1 MMGGMNA
8 IMNVSAL
15 QTIEQVETFL
25 TAAATVEFRFE
36 DTPAGYAWIQA
47 TLARFGYATLP
58 RPHKGVL
65 RRYLRAVTGYSR
77 AQVARLIRGFQKT
90 GQVRRQA
97 GSRHRFAMRYTAAD
111 IRLLAKTDELHATLS
126 GPATKKICERA
137 FHVFGNAAFERLACS
152 KSAISTTCVRRPV
165 IRAGATTSL
174 KRSHANFPLALGAN
188 PPRKAS
194 PAICARWP

>member
-1 MMGGMNA
+1 MND
-8 IMNVSAL
+8 SAL

-25 TAAATVEFRFE
+25 TAATVEFRFE

-47 TLARFGYATLP
+47 TLARFGYATLS

-97 GSRHRFAMRYTAAD
+97 GSRYRFD
-111 IRLLAKTDELHATLS
+111 LAPILRTPH
-126 GPATKKICERA
+126 
-137 FHVFGNAAFERLACS
+137 
-152 KSAISTTCVRRPV
+152 
-165 IRAGATTSL
+165 
-174 KRSHANFPLALGAN
+174 
-188 PPRKAS
+188 
-194 PAICARWP
+194 

>member
-8 IMNVSAL
+8 IMNDSAL

-25 TAAATVEFRFE
+25 TAAATVEFRLE

-77 AQVARLIRGFQKT
+77 A
-90 GQVRRQA
+90 
-97 GSRHRFAMRYTAAD
+97 
-111 IRLLAKTDELHATLS
+111 
-126 GPATKKICERA
+126 
-137 FHVFGNAAFERLACS
+137 
-152 KSAISTTCVRRPV
+152 
-165 IRAGATTSL
+165 
-174 KRSHANFPLALGAN
+174 
-188 PPRKAS
+188 
-194 PAICARWP
+194 